1 MRLVLSVAKRDG
13 GEKIIFFCLPEG
25 TLLFVSILDSFY
37 DPSLE
42 ATEPTPTG
50 GLRSEATLV
59 VKNFALET
67 FRSGFK

>member
-1 MRLVLSVAKRDG
+1 MSYFGLVFT
-13 GEKIIFFCLPEG
+13 ILP
-25 TLLFVSILDSFY
+25 LA
-37 DPSLE
+37 

-67 FRSGFK
+67 FRSGFKCVLSVVLGT